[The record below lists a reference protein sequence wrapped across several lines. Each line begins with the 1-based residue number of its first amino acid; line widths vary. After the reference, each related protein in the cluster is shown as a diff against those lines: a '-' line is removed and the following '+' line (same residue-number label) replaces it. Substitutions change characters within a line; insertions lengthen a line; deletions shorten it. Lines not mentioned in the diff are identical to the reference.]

1 MFRFEIKF
9 NVSNQMFTF
18 NPFFEIINSQH
29 EANLPSPSN
38 NPRLK
43 PSLLRLSRLY
53 RHSLSR
59 RAPHSTFT
67 PAFRSRGDCKQMKTF
82 ISFTHT
88 FYIYISL
95 FRLALNSFR
104 FVSSMWVCVCFKH
117 ICTLINSMKPK
128 AKVDPNLVFP
138 ITSMCGR
145 FCASREKIAPNVL
158 WHYTTHLTPTIS
170 HNMVFQHNS
179 FSTHI

>member
-1 MFRFEIKF
+1 MYRTKCSPLIPFLKSSIRSTKRISHPPRTTPA
-9 NVSNQMFTF
+9 SNH
-18 NPFFEIINSQH
+18 PFSDYRVYTVTHYLDAHHIPLSLQHSGH
-29 EANLPSPSN
+29 EAIAN
-38 NPRLK
+38 K
-43 PSLLRLSRLY
+43 WKLLFHSHILS
-53 RHSLSR
+53 
-59 RAPHSTFT
+59 
-67 PAFRSRGDCKQMKTF
+67 
-82 ISFTHT
+82 
-88 FYIYISL
+88 IYISL

-104 FVSSMWVCVCFKH
+104 FVSRMWVCVCFKH

-128 AKVDPNLVFP
+128 AKADPNLVFP